1 MPLVVEKK
9 DFKFWKEGG
18 RERRKEGW
26 VGGGREEGNK
36 YCISKSKLVEFGT

>member
-26 VGGGREEGNK
+26 VEEERKETN
-36 YCISKSKLVEFGT
+36 IVEVKVNW